1 MSYYL
6 TKSVFLKPNNHLS
19 PNNYL
24 DSPTSVINYFI
35 EIALWI
41 MVKLYNKFINLE
53 SLSKEIIQFQFQNIQ
68 QNLDLK
74 GEYNDPIG
82 QECY

>member
-1 MSYYL
+1 
-6 TKSVFLKPNNHLS
+6 
-19 PNNYL
+19 
-24 DSPTSVINYFI
+24 
-35 EIALWI
+35 

-82 QECY
+82 QECYWQYDLVFKMLLVTFPFYYKIFR